1 MTEKQAIFLTALAFL
16 AAMVGLVLSKYS
28 EEVVMWLSAWRDVL
42 VVLLAYLLGK
52 YEHLSAPPITRLI
65 NRIGGDR

>member
-42 VVLLAYLLGK
+42 VVLLALLT
-52 YEHLSAPPITRLI
+52 L
-65 NRIGGDR
+65 